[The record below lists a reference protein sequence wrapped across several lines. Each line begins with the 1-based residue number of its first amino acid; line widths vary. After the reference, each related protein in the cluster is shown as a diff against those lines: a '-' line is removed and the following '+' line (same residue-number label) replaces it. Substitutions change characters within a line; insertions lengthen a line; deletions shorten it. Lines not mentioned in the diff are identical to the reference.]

1 VDDILIDAPYVITN
15 EMIASLHI
23 TVVAR
28 SLPGTM
34 MNQPTEAAASSTPL
48 EEEDPYEL
56 PKKLEILKTIYINHT
71 ITAMDF
77 VERIQEQ
84 QERYTKR
91 YMKKME
97 AEKEFYKNKYSL

>member
-1 VDDILIDAPYVITN
+1 
-15 EMIASLHI
+15 MIASLHI
-23 TVVAR
+23 TIVAR
-28 SLPGTM
+28 SLPATL
-34 MNQPTEAAASSTPL
+34 MNQPIESSSSSASIS